1 MCISMHSNG
10 CLLRGFCGIIEKT
23 VPILEEPMKKVLF
36 VATLVKNHIMEFHLP
51 YLKQFCDHGWE
62 TAVAARNDYENPAD
76 CKIPFCHRFYDTP
89 FQRSPLKM
97 DNFRAFRQVR
107 RLLREENYDL
117 LHCHTPVGALVA
129 RLASIGCK
137 NTRVIYTAH
146 GFHFYK
152 GAPLLNWL
160 VYFTAEW
167 LTAPLTDVLITIN
180 GEDYARA
187 KRALRAKKIV
197 YIPGVGIDTGKF
209 QGRQARGAELRK
221 ELGIPAEATVLL
233 SVGDLNRN
241 KNHARVLEALTLPEN
256 EGYYYVVCG
265 RGELLSAHLAYVKE
279 HGLENRVFFLGYR
292 EDVPDFYAMADAFLF
307 PSLREGLSVSVMEAM
322 ASGLPVLLSRIRGNT
337 DMVTEG
343 ENGFFFDPKS
353 SRDIS
358 RAIALLPTGEDRV
371 AMGQR
376 NRESA
381 RRFSLDTVAKQYK
394 AIYFENSGES
404 VQ

>member
-1 MCISMHSNG
+1 M
-10 CLLRGFCGIIEKT
+10 
-23 VPILEEPMKKVLF
+23 
-36 VATLVKNHIMEFHLP
+36 
-51 YLKQFCDHGWE
+51 
-62 TAVAARNDYENPAD
+62 
-76 CKIPFCHRFYDTP
+76 
-89 FQRSPLKM
+89 
-97 DNFRAFRQVR
+97 
-107 RLLREENYDL
+107 
-117 LHCHTPVGALVA
+117 
-129 RLASIGCK
+129 
-137 NTRVIYTAH
+137 IYTAH

-180 GEDYARA
+180 AEDYTRA
-187 KRALRAKKIV
+187 KKLLRAKKIV

-256 EGYYYVVCG
+256 EDYYYVVCG
-265 RGELLSAHLAYVKE
+265 RGELLSAHLAFIQE
-279 HGLENRVFFLGYR
+279 HGLENRVFFPGYR

-343 ENGFFFDPKS
+343 ENGFFFDPRS

-358 RAIALLPTGEDRV
+358 RAIALLPTGEERI

-381 RRFSLDTVAKQYK
+381 RRFSLDTVAKQYE